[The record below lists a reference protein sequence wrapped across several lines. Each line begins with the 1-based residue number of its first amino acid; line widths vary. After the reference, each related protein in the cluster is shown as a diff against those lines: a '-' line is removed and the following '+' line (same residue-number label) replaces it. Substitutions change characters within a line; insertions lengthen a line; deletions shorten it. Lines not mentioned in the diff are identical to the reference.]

1 MNQAEQLEIVH
12 RVATQ
17 FWERE
22 PSQVADEVAD
32 IHVIKRN
39 SGKIMGIFPMVEDKP
54 EVFFKIYFYD
64 RGFNFESEGLTVANA
79 MPQVGGVTVPK
90 IIDILP
96 DYRAIL
102 TEKKTWQENR
112 SDLQRFFVGPL
123 KVNWFKVGRWLRAF
137 HDTRVSHQ
145 NNDYFLRKKFQKI
158 ESHLH
163 DLQSLFTGDQ
173 MANMQRMIDQAK
185 VYFDSTPVE
194 WVISHGDFCLSNI
207 QISESSLDIIDFEDC
222 QIAPREFDILNCLT
236 RMEYVSYFPH
246 RSRPYK
252 IIRNQFLDGYDTQLL
267 LSLGYDF
274 FTLFI
279 RLDIIETYFRRKQ
292 MSDTPLL
299 RRMIF
304 SFFERENLVRLIH
317 WLHEKS

>member
-12 RVATQ
+12 RVAAQ

-22 PSQVADEVAD
+22 PGQVADEVAG
-32 IHVIKRN
+32 IQVIKCN
-39 SGKIMGIFPMVEDKP
+39 SGKIMGIFPRFEDKP

-79 MPQVGGVTVPK
+79 MPQVEGVTVPK
-90 IIDILP
+90 IVEILP

-102 TEKKTWQENR
+102 TEKKNWQDNR
-112 SDLQRFFVGPL
+112 SDLQRFFVGSL
-123 KVNWFKVGRWLRAF
+123 KVNWFIVGRWLRAF

-163 DLQSLFTGDQ
+163 DLHSLFTGDQ
-173 MANMQRMIDQAK
+173 MAKMQRIIDQAK

-194 WVISHGDFCLSNI
+194 WVISHGDFGLSNI

-222 QIAPREFDILNCLT
+222 QIAPLEFDILNCLT

-246 RSRPYK
+246 RPSAYK
-252 IIRNQFLDGYDTQLL
+252 IIRKQFLDGYDIQLL
-267 LSLGYDF
+267 LSPGHDF
-274 FTLFI
+274 LSLFI
-279 RLDIIETYFRRKQ
+279 KLDIIETYYRRKQ
-292 MSDTPLL
+292 LSDTPFL

-304 SFFERENLVRLIH
+304 SFFEREYLIRLQH
-317 WLHEKS
+317 WLHKTS